1 MRVLRDCDEIEKI
14 GARMEA
20 IRKELVF
27 QLRGGHA
34 HAPLEKVV
42 KGFPFEK
49 QGMVP
54 KGLPY
59 SGWQLLEHI
68 RLALEDMVEFS
79 ASPNYKEKK
88 WPEGYWPKSAEP
100 PNKTAWVDSVK
111 KIEAEI
117 EKFVKLISDPE
128 ADLFKPF
135 PWGDGQTLFREAWQI
150 VDHNAYH
157 LGELVAVRR
166 VLGEWPQ

>member
-1 MRVLRDCDEIEKI
+1 MDEV
-14 GARMEA
+14 
-20 IRKELVF
+20 RKELVF
-27 QLRGGHA
+27 QLRGGNA

-42 KGFPFEK
+42 KGFPTEK
-49 QGMVP
+49 QGVTT

-79 ASPNYKEKK
+79 ANEDGHYKEKK

-100 PNKTAWVDSVK
+100 PSKTAWAQSVK

-117 EKFVKLISDPE
+117 EKMVKLVSDPKK
-128 ADLFKPF
+128 DLFKPF
-135 PWGDGQTLFREAWQI
+135 AWGDGQTLYREALQI

-157 LGELVAVRR
+157 LGEMVAVRR
-166 VLGEWPQ
+166 VLGVW

>member
-1 MRVLRDCDEIEKI
+1 MDPLRE
-14 GARMEA
+14 
-20 IRKELVF
+20 ELVY

-34 HAPLEKVV
+34 HAPLDKVV
-42 KGFPFEK
+42 NGVPFEK
-49 QGMVP
+49 QGTTPQGM
-54 KGLPY
+54 PY
-59 SGWQLLEHI
+59 SAWQLLEHL

-79 ASPNYKEKK
+79 ANEDGHYKEKA
-88 WPEGYWPKSAEP
+88 WPEGYWPKSPEP
-100 PNKTAWVDSVK
+100 PSKKAWSESVK

-117 EKFVKLISDPE
+117 EKMVALVLNPK

-135 PWGDGQTLFREAWQI
+135 AWGDGQTLAREAMQI

-166 VLGEWPQ
+166 ALGAW

>member
-1 MRVLRDCDEIEKI
+1 MDEL
-14 GARMEA
+14 
-20 IRKELVF
+20 RKELIF

-34 HAPLEKVV
+34 HAPLNRVV
-42 KGFPFEK
+42 KNMPFEK

-54 KGLPY
+54 NGMPY
-59 SGWQLLEHI
+59 SAWQLLEHL

-79 ASPNYKEKK
+79 DNSDGHYREKSF
-88 WPEGYWPKSAEP
+88 PGDYWPKSVEP
-100 PNKTAWVDSVK
+100 PSKTAWADSVK
-111 KIEAEI
+111 KIESELD
-117 EKFVKLISDPE
+117 KFEKLISDPK

-135 PWGDGQTLFREAWQI
+135 PWGDGQTLAREAMQI

-166 VLGEWPQ
+166 AVGAWKS

>member
-1 MRVLRDCDEIEKI
+1 MD
-14 GARMEA
+14 A
-20 IRKELVF
+20 IRKELIF

-34 HAPLEKVV
+34 HAPLSKVV
-42 KGFPFEK
+42 EDFPFDK
-49 QGMVP
+49 QGITPHGM
-54 KGLPY
+54 PY

-79 ASPNYKEKK
+79 ASSKYKEKRF
-88 WPEGYWPKSAEP
+88 PEDYWPKSAEP
-100 PNKTAWVDSVK
+100 PSKAAWSKSVK

-117 EKFVKLISDPE
+117 EKFVKLISNPK
-128 ADLFKPF
+128 ADLFEPF
-135 PWGDGQTLFREAWQI
+135 AWGDGQTLFKEACQI

-166 VLGEWPQ
+166 ILGVW

>member
-1 MRVLRDCDEIEKI
+1 MDEV
-14 GARMEA
+14 
-20 IRKELVF
+20 RKELVF
-27 QLRGGHA
+27 QLRGGNA
-34 HAPLEKVV
+34 HASLETVV
-42 KGFPFEK
+42 KGFPAEK
-49 QGMVP
+49 QGVVT

-79 ASPNYKEKK
+79 SNEDGHYKEKK
-88 WPEGYWPKSAEP
+88 WPEGYWPKSTEP
-100 PNKTAWVDSVK
+100 PSKKAWDESVK

-117 EKFVKLISDPE
+117 EKMVKLLSDPK

-135 PWGDGQTLFREAWQI
+135 PWGEGQTLYREALQI

-157 LGELVAVRR
+157 LGEMVAVRR
-166 VLGEWPQ
+166 VLGVW